1 MNKILTFTKQHLV
14 KAYKTMTK
22 QINQHCK
29 NVNYKV
35 EDMMFL
41 NSKNINTQRLSK
53 KLDDKM
59 LKPFKIVKKVRKAFK
74 LKLSRTMLI
83 YDVFDLSLL

>member
-1 MNKILTFTKQHLV
+1 
-14 KAYKTMTK
+14 
-22 QINQHCK
+22 
-29 NVNYKV
+29 
-35 EDMMFL
+35 MFL

-83 YDVFDLSLL
+83 YDVFDLSLLWKAATDSLSEQKQTLS